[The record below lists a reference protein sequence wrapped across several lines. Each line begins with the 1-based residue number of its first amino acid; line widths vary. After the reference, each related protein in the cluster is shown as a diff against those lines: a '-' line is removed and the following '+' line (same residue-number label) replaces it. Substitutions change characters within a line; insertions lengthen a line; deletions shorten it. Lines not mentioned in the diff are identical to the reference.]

1 MTEARDVP
9 QPPEETRNRGPAR
22 MAARQQAIRER
33 GGGSGA
39 GQMPDVDPETA
50 TGTLLT
56 HYRRELDALRNS
68 DDHTPEK
75 RERLINE
82 MKLEASDTFRR
93 ALDASRSALQARYD
107 DLFQRAYGHEV
118 ADWSGDMYTSQAAL
132 LREMKMQNTRAD
144 LERRMPK
151 MGDAG
156 MLALVEKYRKLNHPA
171 IELAEDLAEDN
182 LSAIN
187 RGQFSADL
195 EQAREAR
202 LPANVKAARQQLA
215 EHKALEERLMRAWP
229 TQQYLLDQLTRDASR
244 QVEDRR

>member
-1 MTEARDVP
+1 MTEVRDVP

-82 MKLEASDTFRR
+82 LKLEADDTFRR
-93 ALDASRSALQARYD
+93 ALDASKATLQARYD
-107 DLFQRAYGHEV
+107 DLFQRAHGHEV

-156 MLALVEKYRKLNHPA
+156 MLALVERYRKLNHPA
-171 IELAEDLAEDN
+171 IELVEDLAEDN
-182 LSAIN
+182 LSVNN

-195 EQAREAR
+195 ERVREDR
-202 LPANVKAARQQLA
+202 LPEGVKAARKKLA
-215 EHKALEERLMRAWP
+215 EHEALEKRLERAWP
-229 TQQYLLDQLTRDASR
+229 TQQYLLDQLTQGASR
-244 QVEDRR
+244 RVEGRR